1 MFSIER
7 IRKELEYIASRA
19 SQQKNTILHLADV
32 NFGMFPRDKDICK
45 TLVQMQKKYNWP
57 STVVSTTGKNN
68 KERVIDVT
76 SILGNTFSVTMSAQ
90 SMDEKVLSNIKRS
103 NIKL

>member
-1 MFSIER
+1 MY
-7 IRKELEYIASRA
+7 K
-19 SQQKNTILHLADV
+19 
-32 NFGMFPRDKDICK
+32 RDKLISEKILD
-45 TLVQMQKKYNWP
+45 LQKKYNWP

-90 SMDEKVLSNIKRS
+90 SMDKKVLNQV
-103 NIKL
+103 